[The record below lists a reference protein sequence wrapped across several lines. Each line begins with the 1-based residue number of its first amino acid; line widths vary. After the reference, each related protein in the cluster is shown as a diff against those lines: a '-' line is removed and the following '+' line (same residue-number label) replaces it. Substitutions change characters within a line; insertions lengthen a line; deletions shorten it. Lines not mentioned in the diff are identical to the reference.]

1 MSRASDQR
9 NAEGCDTVGIGMDDD
24 STGVAHAFILE
35 VVLSTAAALILLL
48 LS

>member
-24 STGVAHAFILE
+24 STGVAHAFILGGAP
-35 VVLSTAAALILLL
+35 TAADLILLL